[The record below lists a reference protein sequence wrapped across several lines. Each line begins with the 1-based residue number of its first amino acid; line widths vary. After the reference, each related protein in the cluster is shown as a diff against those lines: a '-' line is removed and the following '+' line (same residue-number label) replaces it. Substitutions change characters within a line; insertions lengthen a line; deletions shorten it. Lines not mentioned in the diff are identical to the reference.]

1 MTHYNNTTH
10 TFHIPVMG
18 LAYTIDTPI
27 RLAHFGISSCVS
39 ITDDDLCEKMSAYFS
54 KKFNLPYQAI
64 SAKAFDHR
72 AQRVKQYL
80 NMVDTI
86 VKQKF
91 EEFKTELAESK
102 ASMDKFLEILP
113 NKSSFKEGLEQIMA
127 EGSQMAENVKAY
139 LEKNFAPGNID
150 VNIMTKVD
158 KENVDEKNNPLPTEF
173 NDAHASLRGFAES
186 ELSSSVVLSA
196 GMNPRLYSYF
206 ENFADFYPDANGNFK
221 KKIVLKV
228 SDFRSA
234 SIQGAFLAKKGLW
247 VSEYRIESG
256 LNCGGH
262 AFATEGLLMGPILE
276 EFTQK
281 KNELAAASFSL
292 MAKALEAKQL
302 PVPANVPEM
311 FITVQGGV
319 GTAEEHNFLMS
330 HYNVDSVGWGS
341 PFLLVPEATA
351 VDEATRKLLA
361 DAGEQDLYLSNMSPL
376 GVPFNTVRGT
386 TNDQLKQQRAEKNRY
401 GSACPKKYLAL
412 TPGEDGLVCT
422 ASRKFQEQK
431 INELLTENDIQAMM
445 EKSCLCVGLSAPAL
459 MEKGI
464 PVKGE
469 QQGVV
474 VCPGPNMAYFTEEV
488 SLNRMVRHIYGN
500 DNVITVQHRPH
511 MFIKELDLYVKH
523 LQKEVANLTEGNAQ
537 QLKKLKTFKQNLL
550 EGIRYYQNLFA
561 ENKDWFATEREAVNT
576 ALAAYRTQTESLLA
590 ENQPQP
596 ADAYICS
603 KQCATC
609 KCQTPASTL

>member
-1 MTHYNNTTH
+1 MKQYNNSAH

-39 ITDDDLCEKMSAYFS
+39 ITDDDLCDKMAAYFS
-54 KKFNLPYQAI
+54 GKFSLPYEAI
-64 SAKAFDHR
+64 SVKNLDHR
-72 AQRVKQYL
+72 AQRIKQYL
-80 NMVDTI
+80 NMMDTI

-91 EEFKTELAESK
+91 EDFKAELAGNK
-102 ASMDKFLEILP
+102 ATLDKFMELLP
-113 NKSSFKEGLEQIMA
+113 NKSTLKEGLEQIIT
-127 EGSQMAENVKAY
+127 EGSQMAENVKNY
-139 LEKNFAPGNID
+139 LEKNFFPGSID

-158 KENVDEKNNPLPTEF
+158 KENLDRNNTPLPVAY

-186 ELSSSVVLSA
+186 NLSSSVVLSA

-206 ENFADFYPDANGNFK
+206 ENFEDFYPDANGNFK

-234 SIQGAFLAKKGLW
+234 SIQGAFLAKKGIW

-262 AFATEGLLMGPILE
+262 AFATDGLLLGPILE
-276 EFTQK
+276 EFAQK
-281 KNELAAASFSL
+281 KHELATSAFAL
-292 MAKALEAKQL
+292 MAKALEQKGL
-302 PVPANVPEM
+302 NIPTRIPEM

-319 GTAEEHNFLMS
+319 GTAEEHRFLLE
-330 HYNVDSVGWGS
+330 HYKVASVGWGS

-351 VDEATRKLLA
+351 VDNATRKLLA
-361 DAGEQDLYLSNMSPL
+361 DAREEDLYLSNMSPL

-386 TNDQLKQQRAEKNRY
+386 TNEQLKQERATKNRY

-412 TPGEDGLVCT
+412 TPGEDGPVCT
-422 ASRKFQEQK
+422 ASRKYQELK

-445 EKSCLCVGLSAPAL
+445 EKSCLCVGLSSPAL

-464 PVKGE
+464 TVKGE

-488 SLNRMVRHIYGN
+488 SLSRMVRHIYGT
-500 DNVITVQHRPH
+500 DNVLSVQHRPH

-523 LQKEVANLTEGNAQ
+523 LEKEVTNTTEGNAQ
-537 QLKKLKTFKQNLL
+537 QLKKLKTFKQNLV
-550 EGIRYYQNLFA
+550 EGIRYYQNLFT
-561 ENKDWFATEREAVNT
+561 ENKKWFTEEQQDIAAALNTYEQRIENLLSEAP
-576 ALAAYRTQTESLLA
+576 S
-590 ENQPQP
+590 QP

-609 KCQTPASTL
+609 KCQIPASTL